1 MDRATGSV
9 GRGPCLRVTLAAGT
23 AASVALVVALA
34 VGDGLPV
41 APPPGLPDA
50 GAVTA
55 WGLRIVRLLAQVS
68 AVMTV
73 GSLLA
78 AVLGQTP
85 EHGARRATLRP
96 AALLSVLPWAL
107 SWALSSA
114 TLVVLSAS
122 QALGT
127 PLTELTLTQLGP
139 LMGTSHVVG
148 LQVTALVALAVALA
162 STRAGTLPAGRTLLV
177 VAVLG
182 LLPAA
187 LDGHASTATDPDM
200 AASAVVVHVVAA
212 SLWTGG
218 LAAVLLHLRRSPVD
232 LRTVLPRFSTVAL
245 ACFVA
250 VGLSGLLAGT
260 AQLGTSPASW
270 ASGYGAVVAAKVVL
284 LVALGVLGHRHRTVT
299 VVAALDGRS
308 LAFARLAAGE
318 IVVMAAATGLAVA
331 LADVAPPPSAGTA
344 ASAGHAAGAGTGYP
358 VPPFGWWALATA
370 WRLDAG
376 VLVLLGA
383 ALAAYLA
390 GVVRLERRGL
400 SWPRARTAAYVAGLA
415 LMLIDLC
422 SGVATFA
429 PAMVSVQVGQLLVA
443 LLLAPLLM
451 AHGDPHLLWRIARE
465 PAPPLA
471 GPPPD
476 VHGRAHDHL
485 EARLEVPSPVAGA
498 TLVCL
503 VLVAVYRTPLAEA
516 SLRSHWVSLP
526 VLVAATA
533 CGLALW
539 TSVRHCFASR
549 RLASR
554 ATWSL
559 VAVASCLAL
568 LAAQLGGGDRLLAA
582 TWFGGLGWSW
592 VDPVADQQVAAL
604 LMGLAATSLL
614 AAAVLHPGP
623 SGPRPS
629 PGSPVPGG
637 HTRRRTRPVRSSPAT
652 GP

>member
-1 MDRATGSV
+1 MDRATGSIA
-9 GRGPCLRVTLAAGT
+9 RGPCLRVTFAAGT
-23 AASVALVVALA
+23 AASVALLVALA

-55 WGLRIVRLLAQVS
+55 WGLRAVRLLAQVS

-73 GSLLA
+73 GSLLV
-78 AVLGQTP
+78 AVLREASG
-85 EHGARRATLRP
+85 HGARGRPTLRP
-96 AALLSVLPWAL
+96 AALLPVLPWAL
-107 SWALSSA
+107 SWALSST

-122 QALGT
+122 HALGT
-127 PLTELTLTQLGP
+127 PLAELTLTQLGAV
-139 LMGTSHVVG
+139 MGTSRVVG
-148 LQVTALVALAVALA
+148 LEVTALVALTVALA
-162 STRAGTLPAGRTLLV
+162 STRAGTPAAGRTLLL

-187 LDGHASTATDPDM
+187 LDGHASTATDPDI
-200 AASAVVVHVVAA
+200 AASAVMVHVVAA

-218 LAAVLLHLRRSPVD
+218 LAALLLHLRRSPAD

-250 VGLSGLLAGT
+250 VGLSGLLAGA

-284 LVALGVLGHRHRTVT
+284 LVALGVLGHRHRAVT

-308 LAFARLAAGE
+308 LAFARLAVGE

-331 LADVAPPPSAGTA
+331 LADVAPPSTA
-344 ASAGHAAGAGTGYP
+344 ATAAHAAGAGTGYP
-358 VPPFGWWALATA
+358 VPPFSWWALATA
-370 WRLDAG
+370 WRIDAG

-383 ALAAYLA
+383 ALTAYLA
-390 GVVRLERRGL
+390 GVVRLQRLGL
-400 SWPRARTAAYVAGLA
+400 AWPRARTAAFVAGLA
-415 LMLIDLC
+415 LLLLDLC

-443 LLLAPLLM
+443 LLLAPLLL
-451 AHGDPHLLWRIARE
+451 AHGDPHVLWRIVRE
-465 PAPPLA
+465 PAGPLT

-476 VHGRAHDHL
+476 AHGRAQDHL
-485 EARLEVPSPVAGA
+485 EDHLRVPSPVAGA

-526 VLVAATA
+526 VLAAATA

-539 TSVRHCFASR
+539 TSVRHCSASS

-559 VAVASCLAL
+559 VAVASCLAV

-592 VDPVADQQVAAL
+592 VDPVADQRVAAL
-604 LMGLAATSLL
+604 LMGLAATSLV
-614 AAAVLHPGP
+614 AAAVVHPGP
-623 SGPRPS
+623 SRPRPS
-629 PGSPVPGG
+629 AGSTVPGG
-637 HTRRRTRPVRSSPAT
+637 HTRRRTRPVRSSAAT

>member
-1 MDRATGSV
+1 MDRATGSI
-9 GRGPCLRVTLAAGT
+9 GRGPCLRVTCAAGA
-23 AASVALVVALA
+23 AASAALLVALA
-34 VGDGLPV
+34 VADGLPA
-41 APPPGLPDA
+41 APAPGLPDA

-55 WGLRIVRLLAQVS
+55 WGLRVVRLLAQVS

-73 GSLLA
+73 GSLLV
-78 AVLGQTP
+78 AVLRQAPG
-85 EHGARRATLRP
+85 HGGRGRETLRP
-96 AALLSVLPWAL
+96 AALLPVLPWAL

-114 TLVVLSAS
+114 TLVVLSTS
-122 QALGT
+122 HALGI
-127 PLTELTLTQLGP
+127 PLAELTLTQLRA

-162 STRAGTLPAGRTLLV
+162 STRAGTPAAGRALLV
-177 VAVLG
+177 LAVLG

-218 LAAVLLHLRRSPVD
+218 LAAVLLHLRRSPPD
-232 LRTVLPRFSTVAL
+232 LSTVLPRFSTVAL

-250 VGLSGLLAGT
+250 VGLSGLLAAT

-299 VVAALDGRS
+299 VVAALEGRS

-318 IVVMAAATGLAVA
+318 VVVMAAAMGLAVA
-331 LADVAPPPSAGTA
+331 LVDVAPPTTA
-344 ASAGHAAGAGTGYP
+344 ASPGHAAEAGTGYP
-358 VPPFGWWALATA
+358 VPPFGWWALATS

-376 VLVLLGA
+376 VLVLLGS
-383 ALAAYLA
+383 ALTAYLA
-390 GVVRLERRGL
+390 GVVRLQRRGL
-400 SWPRARTAAYVAGLA
+400 DWPRARTAAYVAGLA
-415 LMLIDLC
+415 LLLVDLC

-443 LLLAPLLM
+443 LLLAPLLL
-451 AHGDPHLLWRIARE
+451 AHGDPHVLWRIARE
-465 PAPPLA
+465 PAGTQT

-476 VHGRAHDHL
+476 AHGHL
-485 EARLEVPSPVAGA
+485 RVPSPVAGA

-526 VLVAATA
+526 VLVAASA
-533 CGLALW
+533 SGLALW
-539 TSVRHCFASR
+539 TSVRHCSASS

-559 VAVASCLAL
+559 LAVASCLAV
-568 LAAQLGGGDRLLAA
+568 LAVQLGGGDRLVAA
-582 TWFGGLGWSW
+582 SWFGGLGWSW
-592 VDPVADQQVAAL
+592 VDPVADQQVAAVV
-604 LMGLAATSLL
+604 MGLAATSLL
-614 AAAVLHPGP
+614 AAAVVHPGP
-623 SGPRPS
+623 SRPLPS
-629 PGSPVPGG
+629 AGSPVPGG
-637 HTRRRTRPVRSSPAT
+637 HTRRRTRPVRSSAAT

>member
-1 MDRATGSV
+1 MDRATGSI
-9 GRGPCLRVTLAAGT
+9 GRGPCLRVTCAAGA
-23 AASVALVVALA
+23 AASAALLVALA
-34 VGDGLPV
+34 VADGLPA

-55 WGLRIVRLLAQVS
+55 WGLRVVRLLAQVS

-73 GSLLA
+73 GSLLV
-78 AVLGQTP
+78 AVLRQAPG
-85 EHGARRATLRP
+85 HGARGRETLRP
-96 AALLSVLPWAL
+96 VTLLPVLPWAL

-114 TLVVLSAS
+114 TLVVLSTS
-122 QALGT
+122 HALGT
-127 PLTELTLTQLGP
+127 PVAELTLTQLRA
-139 LMGTSHVVG
+139 LMGSSHVVG

-162 STRAGTLPAGRTLLV
+162 STRAGTPAAGRALLV

-182 LLPAA
+182 MLPAA

-218 LAAVLLHLRRSPVD
+218 LAAVLLHLRRSPPD
-232 LRTVLPRFSTVAL
+232 LSTVLPRFSTVAL

-250 VGLSGLLAGT
+250 VGLSGLLAAT

-299 VVAALDGRS
+299 VVAALEGRS

-318 IVVMAAATGLAVA
+318 VVVMAAAMGLAVA
-331 LADVAPPPSAGTA
+331 LADVAPPSTV
-344 ASAGHAAGAGTGYP
+344 ASPGHAAEAGTGYP
-358 VPPFGWWALATA
+358 VPPFGWWALATS

-376 VLVLLGA
+376 VLVLLGS
-383 ALAAYLA
+383 ALTAYLA
-390 GVVRLERRGL
+390 GVVRLQRRGL
-400 SWPRARTAAYVAGLA
+400 DWPRARTAAYVAGLA
-415 LMLIDLC
+415 LLLVDLC

-443 LLLAPLLM
+443 LLLAPLLL
-451 AHGDPHLLWRIARE
+451 AHGDPHVLWRIARE
-465 PAPPLA
+465 PAGTQT

-476 VHGRAHDHL
+476 AHGHL
-485 EARLEVPSPVAGA
+485 RFPSPVAGA

-526 VLVAATA
+526 VLVAASA
-533 CGLALW
+533 SGLALW
-539 TSVRHCFASR
+539 TSVRHCSASS

-559 VAVASCLAL
+559 LAVASCLAV
-568 LAAQLGGGDRLLAA
+568 LAVQLGGGDRLVAA
-582 TWFGGLGWSW
+582 SWFGGLGWSW
-592 VDPVADQQVAAL
+592 VDPVADQQVAAVV
-604 LMGLAATSLL
+604 MGLAATSLL
-614 AAAVLHPGP
+614 AAAVVHPGP
-623 SGPRPS
+623 SRPPPS
-629 PGSPVPGG
+629 AGSPVPGG
-637 HTRRRTRPVRSSPAT
+637 HTRRRTRPVRSSAAT